1 MIINKRLPV
10 QRFFNVQ
17 DNFVRILHTVPFPLI
32 GKYFLIKYFG
42 KQIFQ
47 RADIAKAS
55 LIGIA

>member
-47 RADIAKAS
+47 RACLNLK
-55 LIGIA
+55 LH